1 MFTLIK
7 SKIYTTL
14 LCLLIASSISSCS
27 IISDSLRP
35 TAKAYYGPVIRT
47 SQKFY
52 SLDINRTITLD
63 ASSSYHS
70 DKSITDLTF
79 FWELTKSPTGFQI
92 NNNSTWNSQGAVTTF
107 KANVGGE
114 YRFKLTVSDA
124 KKNSISSII
133 TLDGVEQ
140 LPTVSFLAIGDMG
153 KGNQHQYTVAKAMK
167 DYCVSQH
174 CDFVM
179 GLGDNIYSAGVSSLN
194 DQQFTTKF
202 EKPYKDIALPF
213 YMVLGNHDNSGIFG
227 GDGSF
232 NYRGDLQVLYARKK
246 NRPSEK
252 WQMPARY
259 YQVQFPQ
266 VSEINNK
273 LLDIY
278 GLDSTPLTSLHDP
291 SSEFNLK
298 KVSKKQGGWFS
309 SKVKQ
314 SLSHWRI
321 AFAHHPYLSNG
332 EHGNAG
338 KYDNAN
344 LIGGGYVVKRIAG
357 VYFKDFLETYVCGE
371 VDLFISGHDHTLQD
385 LKLLNQC
392 GKTEFI
398 VSGAAASAT
407 TLSNNKNPK
416 YWQSDK
422 LGFFHVLVKANS
434 IIIRGINVHEDGT
447 FIIKHQRILT
457 K

>member
-1 MFTLIK
+1 MFKIT
-7 SKIYTTL
+7 KIYTTL
-14 LCLLIASSISSCS
+14 LCLLIAASMSSCS
-27 IISDSLRP
+27 SISDSLRP

-52 SLDINRTITLD
+52 SLDINKPITLD

-70 DKSITDLTF
+70 DNSITELSF
-79 FWELTKSPTGFQI
+79 LWELTKSPVGFQI
-92 NNNSTWNSQGAVTTF
+92 NNNSAWNSQGAVTLF

-114 YRFKLTVSDA
+114 YRFKLTVSDS
-124 KKNSISSII
+124 KNNSVSSII
-133 TLDGVEQ
+133 TLNTVEQ

-153 KGNQHQYTVAKAMK
+153 KGNLQQYRVAKAMK
-167 DYCVSQH
+167 SYCASQQ

-179 GLGDNIYSAGVSSLN
+179 GLGDNIYSSGVSSIN
-194 DQQFTTKF
+194 DEQFITKF
-202 EKPYKDIALPF
+202 EKPYEDISLPF
-213 YMVLGNHDNSGIFG
+213 YMVVGNHDNSGLFA
-227 GDGSF
+227 GDGGF

-252 WQMPARY
+252 WRMPARY

-266 VSEINNK
+266 VSKIENK

-291 SSEFNLK
+291 SSEFNLQN
-298 KVSKKQGGWFS
+298 VSKKQGGWFS

-332 EHGNAG
+332 VHGNAG

-344 LIGGGYVVKRIAG
+344 LAGEGYVVNRIAG

-385 LKLLNQC
+385 LKHTNQC
-392 GKTEFI
+392 GNTEFI
-398 VSGAAASAT
+398 VSGAAAGTT
-407 TLSNNKNPK
+407 TLSENKNPK
-416 YWQSDK
+416 YWQSDE
-422 LGFFHVLVKANS
+422 LGFFHILVKPNS
-434 IIIRGINVHEDGT
+434 ILIRGINVHEDGT
-447 FIIKHQRILT
+447 FIIKHQRTLT